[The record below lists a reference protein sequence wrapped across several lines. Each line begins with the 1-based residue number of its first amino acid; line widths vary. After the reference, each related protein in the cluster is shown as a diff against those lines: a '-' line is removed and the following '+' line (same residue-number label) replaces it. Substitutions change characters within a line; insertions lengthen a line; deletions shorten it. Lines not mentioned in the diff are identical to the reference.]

1 MRLRHFAVFL
11 VIVWSLLPVF
21 WMLRLAFMT
30 PGELAAYP
38 PHIWP
43 PAPQLG
49 SFFNILGYD
58 FTTSAGMS
66 MHASGQAGQII
77 AGLKNSLIIGV
88 IVTVITT
95 IVVVPLAYTFARLEF
110 RYKNALLF
118 AVLLSVS
125 QPPVS
130 TLIPFF
136 SLYIGLGLVGTR
148 TGLVIVTLTITIPLV
163 TWMLIGYF
171 RNIPPVEK
179 LARID
184 GFGRGYTLMRIVVP
198 MAKGGIAVAALM
210 SFLLSWN
217 EYVYAVVLV
226 SGSDAVTLPA
236 AMSGFLFQQPEP
248 SHLAAA
254 MWIAVIPPTVL
265 GFVLQR
271 HIVNMHL
278 AEPVN

>member
-1 MRLRHFAVFL
+1 MRIKHLAIL
-11 VIVWSLLPVF
+11 LIVVWTLLPVL

-38 PHIWP
+38 PNIFP
-43 PAPQLG
+43 PSPQLG
-49 SFFNILGYD
+49 SFYNILGHD
-58 FTTSAGMS
+58 FTTRDGIVL
-66 MHASGQAGQII
+66 HASGQASQII
-77 AGLKNSLIIGV
+77 AGLMNSLVVGL
-88 IVTVITT
+88 IVTVIT
-95 IVVVPLAYTFARLEF
+95 IAVVVPLAYTFARLEF
-110 RYKNALLF
+110 RFKNVLLF

-136 SLYIGLGLVGTR
+136 ALYIDLGLVGTR

-171 RNIPPVEK
+171 RNIPPIEK

-184 GFGRGYTLMRIVVP
+184 GFGRGYTLLRIVVP
-198 MAKGGIAVAALM
+198 MAKGGIAVAALI

-226 SGSDAVTLPA
+226 SGSSAVTLPA

-254 MWIAVIPPTVL
+254 MWIAVIPPTLL
-265 GFVLQR
+265 GFILQR
-271 HIVNMHL
+271 HIADMHL
-278 AEPVN
+278 GDPLN